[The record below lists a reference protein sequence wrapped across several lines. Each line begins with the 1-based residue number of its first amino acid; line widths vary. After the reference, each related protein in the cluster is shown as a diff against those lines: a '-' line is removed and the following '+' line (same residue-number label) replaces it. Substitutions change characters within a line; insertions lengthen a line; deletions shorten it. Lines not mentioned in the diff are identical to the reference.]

1 MESLGK
7 RSLYI
12 LSGSYTKGGSFGLS
26 TFGESPE
33 QDQFRKD
40 MELVWSI
47 ATLNKG
53 PYGLPY
59 KQNGKQGIFE
69 FVSLGK
75 NPTPLLNGGTRQQIN
90 FAYKDYEEQSIE
102 VLTKIG
108 QLNEAKSP
116 TGNKLAKKLFR
127 KQIIGEEHFSYVVAG
142 ENKNGIMDD
151 FYTNLA
157 GHSLV
162 NYPVINTEK
171 IFGDYTFE
179 LVSPF
184 SKEEANTFAQF
195 TKPNYVDY
203 SCDYVFSEV
212 EYESVIQRSTVP
224 ETLLPN
230 FYSFLTKEFAED
242 PATIPLD
249 PAELDP
255 ESVIPLLKQTPKEDM
270 ENKKNKPFF
279 STYAKNLDLVTPE
292 QKLTFQ
298 KAQENIVITAKNFSF
313 AKDYND
319 KAVMFPMHSRIEWS
333 TPSVGPLGL
342 AIRDA
347 KLDQQ
352 LIKWL
357 INNLAGGQA
366 PVPNRP
372 ALFSPTPY
380 IVDRTVVD
388 AQTAQMAKTT
398 SKIIAPDINAQ
409 SALENFS
416 KDVSAWYTQEFIDQY
431 ATMIGNVEDA
441 DIKPNN
447 PISFSQV
454 LMYLITKGKLQ
465 KILKEKSRSYQ
476 EIIEGKPA
484 HSETIFYRVAKH
496 RIDSNGNPTVSPI
509 QNYWVTNPV
518 DAQKIVLYDTQ
529 VKYDKSYRYLIFAY
543 VMVIGSEYQ
552 YKNLDLQ
559 GVEDNLWQTSCDVE
573 TKPNLKLIQVP
584 YYGFANTE
592 DSDLFIYDDPPP
604 APDAAFYP
612 IRGNDTRIKIFL
624 NGNVD
629 RYEMYPIFLLPDD
642 EQKYDKVRRYQ
653 KKTVEEKIKFET
665 DDMAASF
672 EIFRIDPDPL
682 TGVVTPPESYKDFET
697 HLHMIVNDAN
707 PKATGFAMDRLVP
720 NKKYYYCFRTIDSK
734 GNVSNPSAVFEVE
747 IQSQPGI
754 SLGFPTIKIYEMS
767 EKEPKVATRP
777 FRRYLYLKATTPQ
790 VTIPTTDDGPST
802 AIGTKIG
809 DLGVA
814 NEKIFAL
821 ENSQGNPNEAKKFK
835 IRLTSRQT
843 GRKIDVNVRF
853 VYKQTE

>member
-12 LSGSYTKGGSFGLS
+12 LSGSYTKGGTFGLS

-69 FVSLGK
+69 FVSLGN
-75 NPTPLLNGGTRQQIN
+75 NPTPLENGGTSQQIN
-90 FAYKDYEEQSIE
+90 FAYKNYEEQAFD
-102 VLTKIG
+102 VLAKMG
-108 QLNEAKSP
+108 KLNESKSP
-116 TGNKLAKKLFR
+116 TGNKLARKMFR
-127 KQIIGEEHFSYVVAG
+127 KQIVGEEHFSYVVAG
-142 ENKNGIMDD
+142 QGKNEIMDD

-171 IFGDYTFE
+171 IFGDYTFQI
-179 LVSPF
+179 VSPF
-184 SKEEANTFAQF
+184 SKEEADTFAQF

-203 SCDYVFSEV
+203 SCDYVFSDV
-212 EYESVIQRSTVP
+212 DYESVIQRSTTP

-242 PATIPLD
+242 PAALPLEPADLD
-249 PAELDP
+249 PD
-255 ESVIPLLKQTPKEDM
+255 SVYPLLKQTTKEEI

-292 QKLTFQ
+292 QKLTFE
-298 KAQENIVITAKNFSF
+298 KSQENIVITEKNFSF

-319 KAVMFPMHSRIEWS
+319 KVVMFPMHSRIEWS
-333 TPSVGPLGL
+333 TPTIGPLGL
-342 AIRDA
+342 AIKDA
-347 KLDQQ
+347 KIDQQ

-357 INNLAGGQA
+357 VYNLGSA

-380 IVDRTVVD
+380 VVDRTIVD
-388 AQTAQMAKTT
+388 SQTTELIKTT
-398 SKIIAPDINAQ
+398 SRIIAPDINAQ
-409 SALENFS
+409 SVLELFS
-416 KDVSAWYTQEFIDQY
+416 KDPGFLYTQAYIDQY
-431 ATMIGNVEDA
+431 TTMVGNVEDE
-441 DIKPNN
+441 DVNPSN

-465 KILKEKSRSYQ
+465 KILKEKSRTYE
-476 EIIEGKPA
+476 EIIQGKPA

-496 RIDSNGNPTVSPI
+496 RIDSNGNPTPTPI
-509 QNYWVTNPV
+509 QNYWITNP
-518 DAQKIVLYDTQ
+518 AEAEKIVLYDTQ

-559 GVEDNLWQTSCDVE
+559 GVEDDLWQTSCDVE
-573 TKPNLKLIQVP
+573 TVPNLKLVQVP
-584 YYGFANTE
+584 YYGFSDTE
-592 DSDLFIYDDPPP
+592 DSDLYVYDDPPP
-604 APDAAFYP
+604 APDASFYP
-612 IRGNDTRIKIFL
+612 IRGNDTQIKIFL
-624 NGNVD
+624 NGSVD
-629 RYEMYPIFLLPDD
+629 RYEMYPTFIMEDD
-642 EQKYDKVRRYQ
+642 EQKYEKVRRYQ
-653 KKTVEEKIKFET
+653 KKTVEEKIKFEA

-672 EIFRIDPDPL
+672 EIFRIPPDPVS
-682 TGVVTPPESYKDFET
+682 GIVTPPESYKDFEP
-697 HLHMIVNDAN
+697 HLHLLVNDAN
-707 PKATGFAMDRLVP
+707 PKTTGFAMDRLTP
-720 NKKYYYCFRTIDSK
+720 NKKYYYCFRAIDSK

-754 SLGFPTIKIYEMS
+754 SLGFPVIKIYEMS

-821 ENSQGNPNEAKKFK
+821 ENSQGNLNEAKKFK